1 MSIISD
7 RHSFVPFVSNGA
19 DKSKAMDSQRLL
31 KVVFKGRNGETARQ
45 SVCASVPAVDRTA
58 VSAAIQQFLPYVMDL
73 VVATQDAIGRQLVIA
88 GNDTITTEQIS
99 TSAVLEYLAAQA
111 KGDRITG
118 ADISE
123 WFTSALEPILLVAF
137 ADKLGIS
144 DSPTDEQVETL
155 QRMCAVYREKLAAM
169 AGGRTAYP
177 EVICVKLLK
186 ALELC
191 DSDDVMADR
200 LATKLQAMKQVSIEE
215 MLDL

>member
-1 MSIISD
+1 MSVISD

-19 DKSKAMDSQRLL
+19 GKSKAMDSQRLL

-45 SVCASVPAVDRTA
+45 SVCASVPVCDKAA

-73 VVATQDAIGRQLVIA
+73 VVVTQDTIGRKLVIA
-88 GNDTITTEQIS
+88 GSDAVTSTDIS
-99 TSAVLEYLAAQA
+99 LAAVLTELEAQA

-144 DSPTDEQVETL
+144 DQPTAEQTEQL
-155 QRMCAVYREKLAAM
+155 ARMCNVYREKLAAM

-177 EVICVKLLK
+177 EVICGKLLK

-191 DSDDVMADR
+191 DGDDVMAGR
-200 LATKLQAMKQVSIEE
+200 LATKLTAMQKVSVEDMI
-215 MLDL
+215 DL